1 MKTTV
6 IYDGENGNV
15 LATIGEYDAT
25 RVRASTFDML
35 DGERVD
41 RVDLSGETPQ
51 VVTSSTPASW
61 KAQLEVAIKR
71 SDERRAEVATR
82 SAEERE
88 ALKAEILEAVNDMMK
103 GDEEV

>member
-15 LATIGEYDAT
+15 LASIGEYDTT
-25 RVRASTFDML
+25 RVRVRTFEVL
-35 DGERVD
+35 DGTRVD

-61 KAQLEVAIKR
+61 KTELTAAIKR
-71 SDERRAEVATR
+71 SDEKRANLEVKV
-82 SAEERE
+82 
-88 ALKAEILEAVNDMMK
+88 LKILSEMQE
-103 GDEEV
+103 GDEE

>member
-25 RVRASTFDML
+25 RVRAETFEVL

-61 KAQLEVAIKR
+61 QAQLEAAVKR
-71 SDERRAEVATR
+71 SDEKRASLETR
-82 SAEERE
+82 V
-88 ALKAEILEAVNDMMK
+88 LTMFNDMMR
-103 GDEEV
+103 GDGTDEDSEGTV

>member
-25 RVRASTFDML
+25 RVRAETFEVL

-51 VVTSSTPASW
+51 VVTSSTPTSW
-61 KAQLEVAIKR
+61 QAELEAAIKR
-71 SDERRAEVATR
+71 SDEKRADLEVKV
-82 SAEERE
+82 
-88 ALKAEILEAVNDMMK
+88 LKMLSEMQE
-103 GDEEV
+103 GDEE

>member
-25 RVRASTFDML
+25 RVRAETFEVL

-41 RVDLSGETPQ
+41 RGNLSGETPQ
-51 VVTSSTPASW
+51 IVTSSTPASW
-61 KAQLEVAIKR
+61 QAELEAAIKR
-71 SDERRAEVATR
+71 SDEKRADLEVKV
-82 SAEERE
+82 
-88 ALKAEILEAVNDMMK
+88 LKMLSEMQE
-103 GDEEV
+103 GDEE

>member
-15 LATIGEYDAT
+15 LATIGEYDVT
-25 RVRASTFDML
+25 RVRVRTFEVL
-35 DGERVD
+35 DGTRVD

-61 KAQLEVAIKR
+61 QAELKQAVAE
-71 SDERRAEVATR
+71 SRAERAAAVAH
-82 SAEERE
+82 SEQERE
-88 ALKAEILEAVNDMMK
+88 SIKAEILAAINEMMA
-103 GDEEV
+103 EETA

>member
-1 MKTTV
+1 MRITV
-6 IYDGENGNV
+6 IYDGEKGTV

-25 RVRASTFDML
+25 RARAETFEVL

-61 KAQLEVAIKR
+61 QAELTAAIKR
-71 SDERRAEVATR
+71 SDEKRANLEVKV
-82 SAEERE
+82 
-88 ALKAEILEAVNDMMK
+88 LKILSEMQE
-103 GDEEV
+103 GDEE

>member
-15 LATIGEYDAT
+15 LASIGEYDTT
-25 RVRASTFDML
+25 RVRVRTFEVL

-61 KAQLEVAIKR
+61 QAELEAAIKR
-71 SDERRAEVATR
+71 SDEKRADLEVKV
-82 SAEERE
+82 
-88 ALKAEILEAVNDMMK
+88 LKMLSEMQE
-103 GDEEV
+103 GDEE

>member
-61 KAQLEVAIKR
+61 QAELTAAIKR
-71 SDERRAEVATR
+71 SDEKRANLEVKV
-82 SAEERE
+82 
-88 ALKAEILEAVNDMMK
+88 LKILSEMQE
-103 GDEEV
+103 GDEK

>member
-25 RVRASTFDML
+25 RVRAETFEVL

-51 VVTSSTPASW
+51 IVTSSTPASW
-61 KAQLEVAIKR
+61 QAELEAAIKR
-71 SDERRAEVATR
+71 SDEKRADLEVKV
-82 SAEERE
+82 
-88 ALKAEILEAVNDMMK
+88 LKMLSEMQE
-103 GDEEV
+103 GDEE

>member
-25 RVRASTFDML
+25 RVRAETFEVL

-51 VVTSSTPASW
+51 IVTSSTPASW
-61 KAQLEVAIKR
+61 QAELEAAIKWSDEKRADLEVK
-71 SDERRAEVATR
+71 V
-82 SAEERE
+82 
-88 ALKAEILEAVNDMMK
+88 LKMLSEMQE
-103 GDEEV
+103 GDEE

>member
-6 IYDGENGNV
+6 IYDGEKGNV
-15 LATIGEYDAT
+15 LATIGEYDVT
-25 RVRASTFDML
+25 RVRAETFEVL

-61 KAQLEVAIKR
+61 QAELTAAIKR
-71 SDERRAEVATR
+71 SDEKRANLEVKV
-82 SAEERE
+82 
-88 ALKAEILEAVNDMMK
+88 LKMLSEMQE
-103 GDEEV
+103 GDEE

>member
-1 MKTTV
+1 MRTTV
-6 IYDGENGNV
+6 IYDGEKGTV

-25 RVRASTFDML
+25 RVRAETFEVL

-61 KAQLEVAIKR
+61 KAELTAAIKR
-71 SDERRAEVATR
+71 SDEKRANLEVKV
-82 SAEERE
+82 
-88 ALKAEILEAVNDMMK
+88 LKILSEMQE
-103 GDEEV
+103 GDEE

>member
-25 RVRASTFDML
+25 RVRASMFEVL

-61 KAQLEVAIKR
+61 QAELEAAIKR
-71 SDERRAEVATR
+71 SDEKRADLEVKV
-82 SAEERE
+82 
-88 ALKAEILEAVNDMMK
+88 LKMLSEMQE
-103 GDEEV
+103 GDEE

>member
-6 IYDGENGNV
+6 IYDNGTGNV
-15 LATIGEYDAT
+15 LAVIGEYDAT
-25 RVRASTFDML
+25 RVRAATFEVL

-61 KAQLEVAIKR
+61 QAELTAAIKR
-71 SDERRAEVATR
+71 SDEKRANLEVKV
-82 SAEERE
+82 
-88 ALKAEILEAVNDMMK
+88 LKILSEMQE
-103 GDEEV
+103 GDEE

>member
-6 IYDGENGNV
+6 VYDGENGNV

-25 RVRASTFDML
+25 RVRAETFEVL

-41 RVDLSGETPQ
+41 RVDLSGETPT

-61 KAQLEVAIKR
+61 QAELTAAIKR
-71 SDERRAEVATR
+71 SDEKRANLEVKV
-82 SAEERE
+82 
-88 ALKAEILEAVNDMMK
+88 LKILSEMQE
-103 GDEEV
+103 GDEE